1 MIPNTDKAL
10 RMLSQRLMDRLL
22 PDLDSLYYQSDGMV
36 MGLLMEAIA
45 DEVATGIDRRMKD
58 IADMKKL
65 LLKGSHTHNAD
76 AAIGSDPLSLSLKDV
91 NQLHDDLTRHLIELQ
106 IKVEQDGSREASELN
121 KDIWRYLETT
131 AGRHLISVMG

>member
-121 KDIWRYLETT
+121 KDIWLYLETT
-131 AGRHLISVMG
+131 GERHLISVMG